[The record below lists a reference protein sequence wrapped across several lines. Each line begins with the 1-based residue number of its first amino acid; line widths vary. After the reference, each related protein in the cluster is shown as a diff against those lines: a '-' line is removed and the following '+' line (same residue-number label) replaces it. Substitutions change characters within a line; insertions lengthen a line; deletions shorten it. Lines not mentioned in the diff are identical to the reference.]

1 MKSILRSAALLPLL
15 LALGLPATPAHAGDD
30 MTGSEASML
39 VASASAMMIVSG
51 PLYLS
56 ASSVNKVVEGSS
68 KAFHGKDGKPR
79 RISAGPLPDMKV
91 KSIDTTEEGGRR
103 VALEDPSNPENTA
116 TLQWP
121 QREDNP
127 AANFVVGGTVA
138 FTPSPKGA
146 GWMLRAEDG
155 AVLSF
160 VPTAEAAGDS
170 HSATL

>member
-1 MKSILRSAALLPLL
+1 MKSLLRSAALLPLL
-15 LALGLPATPAHAGDD
+15 LALGLPAAPAHAGDNL
-30 MTGSEASML
+30 TGSEMSML
-39 VASASAMMIVSG
+39 VTSASGMLIVSG
-51 PLYLS
+51 PLFLS
-56 ASSVNKVVEGSS
+56 AAGVNKAIDGSRE
-68 KAFHGKDGKPR
+68 AFKGKDGKPR

-91 KSIDTTEEGGRR
+91 KSIDSTAEGGRR
-103 VALEDPSNPENTA
+103 VALEDPSNPENSA

-138 FTPSPKGA
+138 FTPSPQGA

-160 VPTAEAAGDS
+160 VPTAEAAADS